1 MNNIEL
7 YENFRKIISYL
18 VEKRQDTAARAV
30 LQGALLVIDSPSSR
44 AELAALVGG
53 ITNAGI
59 RSESG
64 GGKSYTKLDLGSTS
78 VSAIQKKTAVALA
91 GQVQR
96 RIIGG
101 AVANTAANTGA
112 GAIIQK
118 NGAINFQNSGIDLE
132 KPYVSPDE
140 IEYENGGEFKEFA
153 DGFEDDGETEDGIGI
168 DKNGETFEVVDG
180 GDVELKKMVSGIRG
194 RKKRGL

>member
-53 ITNAGI
+53 ITNAGVGS
-59 RSESG
+59 RSEA

-78 VSAIQKKTAVALA
+78 VSAIQKKTATALA

-101 AVANTAANTGA
+101 AVAANTGA

>member
-78 VSAIQKKTAVALA
+78 VSAIQKKTATALA

-101 AVANTAANTGA
+101 AVAANTGA

>member
-7 YENFRKIISYL
+7 YESFRKIISYL

-53 ITNAGI
+53 VTNAGV
-59 RSESG
+59 RSDAV
-64 GGKSYTKLDLGSTS
+64 GGKSYTKLDLGAAS
-78 VSAIQKKTAVALA
+78 VSSVQKKTSVAL
-91 GQVQR
+91 GQQVQR

-101 AVANTAANTGA
+101 AVAANGS

-132 KPYVSPDE
+132 KPYVNPDE
-140 IEYENGGEFKEFA
+140 IEYENGGEFREFA
-153 DGFEDDGETEDGIGI
+153 EGLEGEGETEDGIGI
-168 DKNGETFEVVDG
+168 DQDGEKFEVVDG
-180 GDVELKKMVSGIRG
+180 GDVELRKVVSSIRG
-194 RKKRGL
+194 RKKRTI